1 MIHKCKT
8 LMLGQNSFSLFFV
21 TDLYIFFIKGECKW
35 HLTMIPAAGSFKKL
49 CFLHYYYYYYYYHHY
64 FFFI

>member
-35 HLTMIPAAGSFKKL
+35 HLTTIPAAGSFKKL